1 MGWSHA
7 EPMTDGKM
15 SSMDNPLSRK
25 VDSLVSQM
33 DQFSKQI
40 EQYLGESSVD
50 HDDDDESQDGDSDV
64 FNFKMGLQELLQT
77 PKYAMLR
84 DYQQYG
90 IKWLLSLHTSGLNGI
105 IADEMGLGKTL
116 QVIKFLAALKNQTG
130 KVGPHLMIGPLSV
143 LSNWYHEIEKYA
155 PNEFDVYVHYGSK
168 KEREQSFKEVCEDW
182 RRLHRKTVKKS
193 TKIAIILTTFNMAIN
208 DDSLFRNFT
217 KLCGKPFDYL
227 IVDEAHRIK
236 NQSCVL
242 YQQLKV
248 FPVGYRLLLT
258 GTPLQNNLQELWSLL
273 KFLVPKIFP
282 KHEDIQEWFSSYFQV
297 DIDAAAQTHSISP
310 SSSFSSTSST
320 STATAAVSATV
331 APARKGTS
339 TTTTTSTPTRGRAH
353 KLFATKLALA
363 SAASSTSRQQDH
375 TQLLKAIDRDKI
387 IHSLHRVLKPFIL
400 RRIKADVAIDIPYKV
415 KSVGVGRLK
424 GAVFMLML
432 CVCVY
437 IYIGDQGDQVPF
449 IPFTTR
455 AHGDLTYLCSRTDK
469 ATTTAPTTPA
479 KASIAHQDDCRY
491 DPCSNNDYSND
502 SSVSIRIV
510 TRQCP

>member
-1 MGWSHA
+1 
-7 EPMTDGKM
+7 MTDGKM

-40 EQYLGESSVD
+40 EQYLGESCVGR
-50 HDDDDESQDGDSDV
+50 DDDDESQDGDSDV
-64 FNFKMGLQELLQT
+64 CNFKMGLQELLQT
-77 PKYAMLR
+77 SKFAMLR

-168 KEREQSFKEVCEDW
+168 KEREQSFREVCDDW
-182 RRLHRKTVKKS
+182 RRLHRKAVKKS
-193 TKIAIILTTFNMAIN
+193 TKISIILTTFNMAIN

-217 KLCGKPFDYL
+217 KLCGKSFAYL

-236 NQSCVL
+236 NQACVL
-242 YQQLKV
+242 YQQLKL
-248 FPVGYRLLLT
+248 FPVEYRLLLT

-297 DIDAAAQTHSISP
+297 EIDVASNTHNGP
-310 SSSFSSTSST
+310 SSS
-320 STATAAVSATV
+320 ATSATTTAV
-331 APARKGTS
+331 RKG
-339 TTTTTSTPTRGRAH
+339 TTTTTTTTTTTPTRGRGH
-353 KLFATKLALA
+353 KLFATKLVLP
-363 SAASSTSRQQDH
+363 STSSGTGNTRQDH
-375 TQLLKAIDRDKI
+375 TQLLKSADRDKI

-415 KSVGVGRLK
+415 DTAWQWPCRG
-424 GAVFMLML
+424 GAV
-432 CVCVY
+432 C
-437 IYIGDQGDQVPF
+437 
-449 IPFTTR
+449 
-455 AHGDLTYLCSRTDK
+455 
-469 ATTTAPTTPA
+469 
-479 KASIAHQDDCRY
+479 
-491 DPCSNNDYSND
+491 
-502 SSVSIRIV
+502 
-510 TRQCP
+510 

>member
-1 MGWSHA
+1 MA
-7 EPMTDGKM
+7 DGM
-15 SSMDNPLSRK
+15 MDNPLSRK

-50 HDDDDESQDGDSDV
+50 RDGDDDDSQDGDSDV
-64 FNFKMGLQELLQT
+64 FNFKMGLHELLQT
-77 PKYAMLR
+77 SKYAMLR

-116 QVIKFLAALKNQTG
+116 QVIKFLTALKNQTG

-168 KEREQSFKEVCEDW
+168 KEREQSFREVCDDW
-182 RRLHRKTVKKS
+182 RRVHRKTVKKS
-193 TKIAIILTTFNMAIN
+193 TKISIVLTTFNMAIN
-208 DDSLFRNFT
+208 DDHLFRNFT
-217 KLCGKPFDYL
+217 KWCGKSFDYL

-242 YQQLKV
+242 YQQLKA

-297 DIDAAAQTHSISP
+297 DIDASPTTTNNSSSLP
-310 SSSFSSTSST
+310 SS
-320 STATAAVSATV
+320 
-331 APARKGTS
+331 PP
-339 TTTTTSTPTRGRAH
+339 TTTTTTTTTGGTGQRTTTSSSSTPTRGRGH
-353 KLFATKLALA
+353 KLFAAKLTLTA
-363 SAASSTSRQQDH
+363 SGHPRSSPQDH
-375 TQLLKAIDRDKI
+375 TQLLKSADRDKI

-415 KSVGVGRLK
+415 STL
-424 GAVFMLML
+424 
-432 CVCVY
+432 
-437 IYIGDQGDQVPF
+437 
-449 IPFTTR
+449 
-455 AHGDLTYLCSRTDK
+455 
-469 ATTTAPTTPA
+469 
-479 KASIAHQDDCRY
+479 
-491 DPCSNNDYSND
+491 
-502 SSVSIRIV
+502 
-510 TRQCP
+510 